1 VVNTV
6 GHSLASGC
14 GRVKRAEDPSTC
26 SSKIEYTLWQS
37 TFSGGKNVAPATLV
51 FFVTRDGHSRELAS
65 RIGERLKAPV
75 HEIKDLVKRKG
86 FIGYMRTGAQ
96 ASMKMA
102 TPIAETGVELE
113 GVKLVVLVQPV
124 WAASLCPPLR
134 SWLIANR
141 DHLRGA
147 RLALLVS
154 CQISPPSR
162 IQAKYDSEFG
172 QAFGPL
178 AALAVVHQN
187 LSEPERSR
195 IINDFAAALGNA

>member
-1 VVNTV
+1 VN
-6 GHSLASGC
+6 
-14 GRVKRAEDPSTC
+14 P
-26 SSKIEYTLWQS
+26 
-37 TFSGGKNVAPATLV
+37 TLV
-51 FFVTRDGHSRELAS
+51 LFVTRDGHSRELAS

-75 HEIKDLVKRKG
+75 HEIKDLVRRRG

-102 TPIAETGVELE
+102 TPIGDPGVGLE

-134 SWLIANR
+134 SWLLAHR
-141 DHLRGA
+141 DQLRGV
-147 RLALLVS
+147 RLALLAS
-154 CQISPPSR
+154 CQISPPAR
-162 IQAKYDSEFG
+162 IQARYDSEFG

-178 AALAVVHQN
+178 AALAVVRQN

-195 IINDFAAALGNA
+195 IIDHFAAALGSA

>member
-1 VVNTV
+1 M
-6 GHSLASGC
+6 A
-14 GRVKRAEDPSTC
+14 A
-26 SSKIEYTLWQS
+26 
-37 TFSGGKNVAPATLV
+37 ATLV

-75 HEIKDLVKRKG
+75 HEIKDLVRRKG

-102 TPIAETGVELE
+102 TPIGDPGVQLE

-134 SWLIANR
+134 SWLLAHR

-147 RLALLVS
+147 RLALLAS
-154 CQISPPSR
+154 CQISQPAG

-172 QAFGPL
+172 KVFGPL

-187 LSEPERSR
+187 LSEPERTK
-195 IINDFAAALGNA
+195 IIDDFASALGNA

>member
-1 VVNTV
+1 M
-6 GHSLASGC
+6 
-14 GRVKRAEDPSTC
+14 EDPSTY
-26 SSKIEYTLWQS
+26 SSKIKYTPYQS
-37 TFSGGKNVAPATLV
+37 TLNGGKIVAPATLV

-75 HEIKDLVKRKG
+75 HEIKDLVRRKG

-102 TPIAETGVELE
+102 TPIGDPGVTLE

-134 SWLIANR
+134 SWLLAHR

-147 RLALLVS
+147 RLALLAS
-154 CQISPPSR
+154 CQISPPAG

-178 AALAVVHQN
+178 AAFAVVHQK

-195 IINDFAAALGNA
+195 IIDDFAAALEKA